1 VEKLKVGQQTELFK
15 MKVTESDA
23 VKFAEVIHDMPLA
36 KEAGQSIVPATYPI
50 VYWQKV
56 EIPWLK
62 DIGPLVHG
70 EQSFHYKDPLLT
82 DHTYYAEI
90 KLVDIKEKTGK
101 SGKIVWLVHEM
112 YGYQDALKKQPVFTG
127 ITTAMFRPEQEGET

>member
-1 VEKLKVGQQTELFK
+1 
-15 MKVTESDA
+15 MKVTESEA
-23 VKFAEVIHDMPLA
+23 MKFAVAIHDIPLA
-36 KEAGQSIVPATYPI
+36 KKDGQFIVPATYPI

-56 EIPWLK
+56 ELPWLK

-70 EQSFHYKDPLLT
+70 EQSFHYKVPLLT
-82 DHTYYAEI
+82 DHSYYAKI
-90 KLVDIKEKTGK
+90 KLVEIREKTGT

-127 ITTAMFRPEQEGET
+127 ITTAMFRPEQEGES